1 MQGGD
6 FSIMT
11 GTASKP
17 AHTISVRD
25 LVEFVLR
32 QGDLGGEREFVG
44 SDRALAGIRG
54 HQKIQRSRPTGYLTE
69 LPVEHKVEADE
80 FTLQIRGRI
89 DGLLITSDRVL
100 LEEIKTIS
108 GTWDHEADPLHW
120 AQAKFYG
127 FIYAQEHTL
136 KELIIQLVYLELPSG
151 KVTEFRQAFSF
162 AELSDFFA
170 TTTAVYVA
178 WLRER
183 HHWCLARDASI
194 ATLSFPFPEYRHGQ
208 RELAVAAYRV
218 LANGGRLFLAAP
230 TGIGKTISTLFPAVK
245 ALGEG
250 KLERIFYLTART
262 VGRAIAEKALVD
274 LRRAGLKIR
283 AVTLTAKEKVCV
295 REGHPCDPLTCP
307 FARGY
312 YDRVKTAIREALER
326 EEITRS
332 VLEAVG
338 QQHQVCPFELS
349 LDVSVWADAVICDYN
364 YVFDPQVYLRRH
376 FADEGGAYGFL
387 VDEAHNLVDR
397 ARDMFSADL
406 DSCEILEVKRATKKD
421 APRCSKA
428 LAQLHTVMR
437 KLGNAKKSLDEP
449 FEASDSSFELNLFPV
464 QTATIREQTRG
475 VSASPEFPESL
486 IEPLETALNELES
499 WLVKNQ
505 PAEFREALLTLYFL
519 LHSFRR
525 TAEVYDARFVTIIEN
540 APEIKVRLFCLDP
553 SLLLRK
559 ALARGKAAIFFS
571 ATLTPMDYYRT
582 LLGGALEDPVLQL
595 SSPFPSE
602 NLAVLVQDRIHTHFK
617 GRTESLGDVVVA
629 IGTLV
634 SGRPGNYLVY
644 FPSYQ
649 YLNAVLQEFQVC
661 HPTVAV
667 LVQRP
672 RMTEPE
678 RDAFLAAFSVEHG
691 ETLVGFAV
699 LGGIFAEGIDL
710 VGERLIGAVI
720 VGVGLPQLCIE
731 RDLIRD
737 YFQTQNA
744 TGFEYAYT
752 FPGMNRVLQ
761 AIGRVIRSETD
772 HGVVL
777 LIDAR
782 FNEMR
787 YRRLFP
793 AWWKYLRVRHADG
806 LREAVGRFWKQFST

>member
-1 MQGGD
+1 M
-6 FSIMT
+6 SRPE
-11 GTASKP
+11 AKP
-17 AHTISVRD
+17 VHTVSVRD

-32 QGDLGGEREFVG
+32 QGDLGGAREFVG

-69 LPVEHKVEADE
+69 LPVEYRVETEE
-80 FTLQIRGRI
+80 FTLHIRGRI
-89 DGLLITSDRVL
+89 DGLLITSQQVL
-100 LEEIKTIS
+100 LEEIKTVV

-120 AQAKFYG
+120 AQAKFYA
-127 FIYAQEHTL
+127 FIHAQEHAL
-136 KELIIQLVYLELPSG
+136 KELNIQLVYLELPAG
-151 KVTEFRQAFSF
+151 KVTEFRQTFSF

-170 TTTAVYVA
+170 ATTAVYVD

-194 ATLSFPFPEYRHGQ
+194 AALAFPFPNYRPGQ

-218 LANGGRLFLAAP
+218 LADGGRLFLAAP
-230 TGIGKTISTLFPAVK
+230 TGIGKTISVLFPAVK
-245 ALGEG
+245 ALGER

-274 LRRAGLKIR
+274 LRRAGLKLR

-295 REGHPCDPLTCP
+295 RGGHPCDPLTCP
-307 FARGY
+307 LALGY
-312 YDRVKTAIREALER
+312 YDRIKPAIREALEQG
-326 EEITRS
+326 EITRS

-338 QQHQVCPFELS
+338 QKHQVCPFELS
-349 LDVSVWADAVICDYN
+349 LDVSVWADAIICDYN

-376 FADEGGAYGFL
+376 FAEDGGAYGFL
-387 VDEAHNLVDR
+387 IDEAHNLVDR
-397 ARDMFSADL
+397 AREMFSADL
-406 DSCEILEVKRATKKD
+406 DGSEILVVKRAITTA

-428 LAQLHTVMR
+428 LTQLHTAMS
-437 KLGNAKKSLDEP
+437 KLGNASELKEES
-449 FEASDSSFELNLFPV
+449 FEVSDLTSELNLFPAK
-464 QTATIREQTRG
+464 TAEVRNDENG
-475 VSASPEFPESL
+475 VSTSPAFPDSL
-486 IEPLETALNELES
+486 IEPLETALEEAEN
-499 WLVKNQ
+499 WLARNQ
-505 PAEFREALLTLYFL
+505 PAEFRDALLALYFR

-525 TAEVYDARFVTIIEN
+525 TAEVYDERFVTIIEN
-540 APEIKVRLFCLDP
+540 DPAVKVRLFCVDP

-582 LLGGALEDPVLQL
+582 LLGGDPEDPVLQL
-595 SSPFPSE
+595 PSPFPPE
-602 NLAVLVQDRIHTHFK
+602 NLAVLIQDRIQTHFK
-617 GRTESLGDVVVA
+617 GRAESLGDVVEA

-634 SGRPGNYLVY
+634 QGRRGNYLVY

-649 YLNAVLQEFQVC
+649 YLNATLQAFQIRNPSVS
-661 HPTVAV
+661 V

-672 RMTEPE
+672 GMTEPE
-678 RDAFLAAFSVEHG
+678 RDAFLTAFSVEQG

-699 LGGIFAEGIDL
+699 LGGIFGEGIDL

-720 VGVGLPQLCIE
+720 VGVGLPQLCVE
-731 RDLIRD
+731 RNLIRD
-737 YFQTQNA
+737 YFQQRNV
-744 TGFEYAYT
+744 TGFDYAYT

-772 HGVVL
+772 RGVVL

-782 FNEMR
+782 FNEVR

-793 AWWKYLRVRHADG
+793 AWWKFVKVRNSDA
-806 LREAVGRFWKQFST
+806 LREGVATFWKRWS

>member
-1 MQGGD
+1 
-6 FSIMT
+6 MT
-11 GTASKP
+11 VPASKP
-17 AHTISVRD
+17 VHTISVRD

-32 QGDLGGEREFVG
+32 QGDLGGERGFVG

-69 LPVEHKVEADE
+69 LPVEYKVETDE

-89 DGLLITSDRVL
+89 DGLLITSGQVL
-100 LEEIKTIS
+100 LEEIKTIQ

-127 FIYAQEHTL
+127 FIHAQEHTL
-136 KELIIQLVYLELPSG
+136 KEIKIQLVYLELAAG
-151 KVTEFRQAFSF
+151 KVTEFCQTFSF
-162 AELSDFFA
+162 ADLSDFFA
-170 TTTAVYVA
+170 TTTAMYVD

-183 HHWCLARDASI
+183 HHWCLARDASTD
-194 ATLSFPFPEYRHGQ
+194 ALAFPFTNYRPGQ
-208 RELAVAAYRV
+208 RELAVSAYRV

-230 TGIGKTISTLFPAVK
+230 TGIGKTISVLFPAVK

-274 LRRAGLKIR
+274 LRRAGLKLR
-283 AVTLTAKEKVCV
+283 AVTITAKEKICV
-295 REGHPCDPLTCP
+295 RDGKPCDLLTCP
-307 FARGY
+307 LALGY
-312 YDRVKTAIREALER
+312 YDRVKPAIREALER
-326 EEITRS
+326 EKITRV
-332 VLEAVG
+332 VLEEVG
-338 QQHQVCPFELS
+338 QKHQVCPFELS
-349 LDVSVWADAVICDYN
+349 LDVSLWVDAIICDYN

-376 FADEGGAYGFL
+376 FAEDGGAYGFL

-397 ARDMFSADL
+397 AREMFSADL
-406 DSCEILEVKRATKKD
+406 DGREILDVKRAVKQ
-421 APRCSKA
+421 ASPRCSKA
-428 LAQLHTVMR
+428 LTQLHTAMR
-437 KLGNAKKSLDEP
+437 KLGNATKPHENS
-449 FEASDSSFELNLFPV
+449 FEASDPSSELNLFPV
-464 QTATIREQTRG
+464 KTAPIRSEENG
-475 VSASPEFPESL
+475 VSTNPEFPDSL
-486 IEPLETALNELES
+486 IEPLETALDEVEN

-505 PAEFREALLTLYFL
+505 PAEFREALLALYFR

-525 TAEVYDARFVTIIEN
+525 TAELYDERFVTIIESGP
-540 APEIKVRLFCLDP
+540 AIKVRLFCLDP

-582 LLGGALEDPVLQL
+582 LLGGAPEDPVLQL
-595 SSPFPSE
+595 SSPFPSQ
-602 NLAVLVQDRIHTHFK
+602 NLAVLIQDRIQTHFK
-617 GRTESLGDVVVA
+617 GRAESRGDVVEA

-634 SGRPGNYLVY
+634 QGRRGNYLVY

-649 YLNAVLQEFQVC
+649 YLNDTLQEFQIRF
-661 HPTVAV
+661 PPFSV

-672 RMTEPE
+672 GMTEPE
-678 RDAFLAAFSVEHG
+678 REAFLAAFSVEHG

-699 LGGIFAEGIDL
+699 LGGIFGEGIDL

-720 VGVGLPQLCIE
+720 VGVGLPQLCVE
-731 RDLIRD
+731 RNLIRD
-737 YFQTQNA
+737 YFQQQNA
-744 TGFEYAYT
+744 AGFDYAYT

-761 AIGRVIRSETD
+761 AVGRVIRSETD

-782 FNEMR
+782 FDELR

-793 AWWKYLRVRHADG
+793 AWWKFVKVRNSDA
-806 LREAVGRFWKQFST
+806 LRETVANFWKRWS

>member
-1 MQGGD
+1 MSEGV
-6 FSIMT
+6 
-11 GTASKP
+11 AKP
-17 AHTISVRD
+17 IHTVSVRD

-32 QGDLGGEREFVG
+32 RGDLGGEREFVG

-69 LPVEHKVEADE
+69 LPVEHRVEVEE
-80 FTLQIRGRI
+80 FTLLIRGRI
-89 DGLLITSDRVL
+89 DGLLLTSERVL
-100 LEEIKTIS
+100 LEEIKTVS
-108 GTWDHEADPLHW
+108 ASWKHEADPLHW

-127 FIYAQEHTL
+127 YMHTRENAL
-136 KELIIQLVYLELPSG
+136 KELVIQLVYLELPGG
-151 KVTEFRQAFSF
+151 KVTEFRETVSF
-162 AELSDFFA
+162 GELSEFFE
-170 TTTAVYVA
+170 TTTAEYVT
-178 WLRER
+178 WLQER

-194 ATLSFPFPEYRHGQ
+194 AALAFPFPQYRPGQ

-245 ALGEG
+245 ALKEG

-274 LRRAGLKIR
+274 LRRAGLKLR

-307 FARGY
+307 LARGY
-312 YDRVKTAIREALER
+312 YDRVKPAIREALEH

-332 VLEAVG
+332 VLEAVA
-338 QQHQVCPFELS
+338 QKHQVCPFELS
-349 LDVSVWADAVICDYN
+349 LDVSVWVDAIICDYN
-364 YVFDPQVYLRRH
+364 YVFDPQVYLHRH
-376 FADEGGAYGFL
+376 FAEDGGAYAFL

-406 DSCEILEVKRATKKD
+406 EGRELLDVKRAIKKA
-421 APRCSKA
+421 APRCAKA
-428 LAQLHTVMR
+428 LGQLQTAMR
-437 KLGNAKKSLDEP
+437 KLVSTAEP
-449 FEASDSSFELNLFPV
+449 DAETIEASDPSAELNLFPAS
-464 QTATIREQTRG
+464 TATIRKQDDG
-475 VSASPEFPESL
+475 VSTSREFPESI
-486 IEPLETALNELES
+486 IEPLETALDEAEK

-505 PAEFREALLTLYFL
+505 PAEFREALLALYFR

-525 TAEVYDARFVTIIEN
+525 TAGVYDERFMTIIESEP
-540 APEIKVRLFCLDP
+540 AIKVRLFCLDP
-553 SLLLRK
+553 SLLLRN

-582 LLGGALEDPVLQL
+582 LLGGDPEDTTLQL
-595 SSPFPSE
+595 ASPFPPE
-602 NLAVLVQDRIHTHFK
+602 NLAVLIQDRIQTHFK
-617 GRTESLGDVVVA
+617 GRAESIGEVVAA

-634 SGRPGNYLVY
+634 QGRRGNYLVY

-649 YLNAVLQEFQVC
+649 YLNDVLREFQVSY
-661 HPTVAV
+661 PTVPV

-672 RMTEPE
+672 GMTEPE
-678 RDAFLAAFSVEHG
+678 RDDFLAAFSVEHG

-699 LGGIFAEGIDL
+699 LGGIFGEGIDL

-720 VGVGLPQLCIE
+720 VGVGLPQLCVE
-731 RDLIRD
+731 RDLIRN
-737 YFQTQNA
+737 YFQQQNA
-744 TGFEYAYT
+744 AGFEYAYT

-761 AIGRVIRSETD
+761 AIGRVIRSETE

-782 FNEMR
+782 FNEVR

-806 LREAVGRFWKQFST
+806 LREALGSFWRQFSA

>member
-1 MQGGD
+1 
-6 FSIMT
+6 MT
-11 GTASKP
+11 VPASKP
-17 AHTISVRD
+17 VHTISVRD

-69 LPVEHKVEADE
+69 LPVEHRVETDE

-89 DGLLITSDRVL
+89 DGLLITSGQVL
-100 LEEIKTIS
+100 LEEIKTIQ

-127 FIYAQEHTL
+127 FIHALEHAL
-136 KELIIQLVYLELPSG
+136 KEIKIQLVYLELVAG
-151 KVTEFRQAFSF
+151 KVTEFRQTCSF

-170 TTTAVYVA
+170 TTTAMYVD
-178 WLRER
+178 WLREH
-183 HHWCLARDASI
+183 HHWCLARDAST
-194 ATLSFPFPEYRHGQ
+194 AALAFPFANYRPGQ

-230 TGIGKTISTLFPAVK
+230 TGIGKTISVLFPAVK

-274 LRRAGLKIR
+274 LRRAGLKLR

-295 REGHPCDPLTCP
+295 RDGKPCDPLTCP
-307 FARGY
+307 LALGY
-312 YDRVKTAIREALER
+312 YDRVKSAIREALER

-332 VLEAVG
+332 VLEVVA
-338 QQHQVCPFELS
+338 QKYQVCPFELS
-349 LDVSVWADAVICDYN
+349 LDVSLWVDAIICDYN

-376 FADEGGAYGFL
+376 FAEDGGAYGFL

-397 ARDMFSADL
+397 AREMFSADL
-406 DSCEILEVKRATKKD
+406 DSREILDVKRAIKQ
-421 APRCSKA
+421 AALRCSKA
-428 LAQLHTVMR
+428 LTQLHTAMR
-437 KLGNAKKSLDEP
+437 KLGSATKPHEDS
-449 FEASDSSFELNLFPV
+449 FEASDPASELNLFPAR
-464 QTATIREQTRG
+464 TALSRSEENG
-475 VSASPEFPESL
+475 VNASPEFPDSL
-486 IEPLETALNELES
+486 IEPLETALDEAEN

-505 PAEFREALLTLYFL
+505 PAEFRETLLALYFR

-525 TAEVYDARFVTIIEN
+525 TAELYDERFVTIIESDP
-540 APEIKVRLFCLDP
+540 AMKVRLFCLDP

-582 LLGGALEDPVLQL
+582 LLGGAPEDPVLQL
-595 SSPFPSE
+595 SSPFPSQ
-602 NLAVLVQDRIHTHFK
+602 NLAVLIQDRIQTHFK
-617 GRTESLGDVVVA
+617 GRAESLGDVVEA

-634 SGRPGNYLVY
+634 QGRRGNYLVY

-649 YLNAVLQEFQVC
+649 YLNDTLQEFQIRFPPVS
-661 HPTVAV
+661 V
-667 LVQRP
+667 LVQHP
-672 RMTEPE
+672 GMTEPE

-699 LGGIFAEGIDL
+699 LGGIFGEGIDL

-720 VGVGLPQLCIE
+720 VGVGLPQLCFE
-731 RDLIRD
+731 RNLIRD
-737 YFQTQNA
+737 YFQQQNA
-744 TGFEYAYT
+744 AGFDYAYT

-761 AIGRVIRSETD
+761 AVGRVIRSETD

-782 FNEMR
+782 FDELR

-793 AWWKYLRVRHADG
+793 AWWKFVKVRNSDA
-806 LREAVGRFWKQFST
+806 LRETVAGFWKRWS

>member
-1 MQGGD
+1 
-6 FSIMT
+6 MT
-11 GTASKP
+11 VPASKP
-17 AHTISVRD
+17 VHTISVRD

-32 QGDLGGEREFVG
+32 QGDLGGERGFVG

-69 LPVEHKVEADE
+69 LPVEYKVETEE

-89 DGLLITSDRVL
+89 DGLLITSGQVL
-100 LEEIKTIS
+100 LEEIKTIQ

-127 FIYAQEHTL
+127 FIHAQEHTL
-136 KELIIQLVYLELPSG
+136 KEIKIQLVYLELPAG
-151 KVTEFRQAFSF
+151 KVTEFCQTFSF
-162 AELSDFFA
+162 ADLSDFFA
-170 TTTAVYVA
+170 TTTAMYVD

-183 HHWCLARDASI
+183 HHWCLARDASTD
-194 ATLSFPFPEYRHGQ
+194 ALAFPFTNYRPGQ
-208 RELAVAAYRV
+208 RELAVSAYRV

-230 TGIGKTISTLFPAVK
+230 TGIGKTISVLFPAVK

-274 LRRAGLKIR
+274 LRRAGLKLR
-283 AVTLTAKEKVCV
+283 AVTITAKEKICV
-295 REGHPCDPLTCP
+295 RDGKPCDLLTCP
-307 FARGY
+307 LALGY
-312 YDRVKTAIREALER
+312 YDRVKPAIREALER
-326 EEITRS
+326 EKITRV
-332 VLEAVG
+332 VLEEVG
-338 QQHQVCPFELS
+338 QKHQVCPFELS
-349 LDVSVWADAVICDYN
+349 LDVSLWVDAIICDYN

-376 FADEGGAYGFL
+376 FAEDGGAYGFL

-397 ARDMFSADL
+397 AREMFSADL
-406 DSCEILEVKRATKKD
+406 DGREILDVKRAVKQ
-421 APRCSKA
+421 ASPRCSKA
-428 LAQLHTVMR
+428 LTQLHTAMR
-437 KLGNAKKSLDEP
+437 KLGNATKPHENS
-449 FEASDSSFELNLFPV
+449 FEASDPSSELNLFPV
-464 QTATIREQTRG
+464 KTAPIRSEENG
-475 VSASPEFPESL
+475 VSTNPEFPDSL
-486 IEPLETALNELES
+486 IEPLETALDEVEN

-505 PAEFREALLTLYFL
+505 PAEFREALLALYFR

-525 TAEVYDARFVTIIEN
+525 TAELYDERFVTIIESGP
-540 APEIKVRLFCLDP
+540 AIKVRLFCLDP

-582 LLGGALEDPVLQL
+582 LLGGAPEDPVLQL
-595 SSPFPSE
+595 SSPFPSQ
-602 NLAVLVQDRIHTHFK
+602 NLAVLIQDRIQTHFK
-617 GRTESLGDVVVA
+617 GRADSLGDVVEA

-634 SGRPGNYLVY
+634 RGRRGNYLVY

-649 YLNAVLQEFQVC
+649 YLNDTLQEFQIRF
-661 HPTVAV
+661 PPISV

-672 RMTEPE
+672 GMTEPE

-699 LGGIFAEGIDL
+699 LGGIFGEGIDL

-720 VGVGLPQLCIE
+720 VGVGLPQLCVE
-731 RDLIRD
+731 RNLIRD
-737 YFQTQNA
+737 YFQQQNA
-744 TGFEYAYT
+744 AGFDYAYT

-761 AIGRVIRSETD
+761 AVGRVIRSETD

-782 FNEMR
+782 FDELR

-793 AWWKYLRVRHADG
+793 AWWKFVKVRNSDA
-806 LREAVGRFWKQFST
+806 LRETVAGFWKRWS

>member
-1 MQGGD
+1 
-6 FSIMT
+6 MT
-11 GTASKP
+11 VAASKP
-17 AHTISVRD
+17 VHTISVRD

-69 LPVEHKVEADE
+69 LPVEYRVETED

-89 DGLLITSDRVL
+89 DGLLIASEQVL
-100 LEEIKTIS
+100 LEEIKTVQ
-108 GTWDHEADPLHW
+108 GTWDHKADPLHW
-120 AQAKFYG
+120 AQAKFYA
-127 FIYAQEHTL
+127 FMHAQENGL
-136 KELIIQLVYLELPSG
+136 KELVLQLVYLELPAG
-151 KVTEFRQAFSF
+151 KVTEFRQKLSF
-162 AELSDFFA
+162 TELSDFFA
-170 TTTAVYVA
+170 TTTSVYVD

-183 HHWCLARDASI
+183 HHWCLARDAAI
-194 ATLSFPFPEYRHGQ
+194 ATLAFPFPVYRPGQ

-218 LANGGRLFLAAP
+218 LANCGRLFLAAP
-230 TGIGKTISTLFPAVK
+230 TGIGKTISVLFPAVK

-274 LRRAGLKIR
+274 LRRAGLKLR

-295 REGHPCDPLTCP
+295 RGGHPCDPLTCP
-307 FARGY
+307 LALGY
-312 YDRVKTAIREALER
+312 YDRVKPAIREALAQ
-326 EEITRS
+326 EEITRA
-332 VLEAVG
+332 VLESVG
-338 QQHQVCPFELS
+338 QKHQVCPFEFS
-349 LDVSVWADAVICDYN
+349 LDVSVWADAIICDYN

-376 FADEGGAYGFL
+376 FAEDGGAYGFL

-397 ARDMFSADL
+397 AREMFSADL
-406 DSCEILEVKRATKKD
+406 DGQEIQDVKRAIKQA

-428 LAQLHTVMR
+428 LTQLHTAMR
-437 KLGNAKKSLDEP
+437 KLGDATEP
-449 FEASDSSFELNLFPV
+449 HAESFEASDTAVELNLFPAK
-464 QTATIREQTRG
+464 TATIRNEDNG
-475 VSASPEFPESL
+475 VSTSPEFPNSL
-486 IEPLETALNELES
+486 IEPLETALDETEN

-505 PAEFREALLTLYFL
+505 PAEFREALLGLYFRMHL
-519 LHSFRR
+519 FRR
-525 TAEVYDARFVTIIEN
+525 TAEHYDERFVTIIESDP
-540 APEIKVRLFCLDP
+540 AMKVRQFCLDP

-559 ALARGKAAIFFS
+559 ALARGTAAIFFS

-582 LLGGALEDPVLQL
+582 LLGGEPGDPGLQL
-595 SSPFPSE
+595 ASPFPSE
-602 NLAVLVQDRIHTHFK
+602 NLAVLIQDRIQTHFK
-617 GRTESLGDVVVA
+617 GRAESLGDVVEA

-634 SGRPGNYLVY
+634 QGRSGNYLVY

-649 YLNAVLQEFQVC
+649 YLNDTLQAFQLR
-661 HPTVAV
+661 HPSVPV

-672 RMTEPE
+672 GMTEPE

-699 LGGIFAEGIDL
+699 LGGIFGEGIDL

-720 VGVGLPQLCIE
+720 VGVGLPQLCVE
-731 RDLIRD
+731 RNLIRD
-737 YFQTQNA
+737 YFQQQNA
-744 TGFEYAYT
+744 AGFEYAYT

-782 FNEMR
+782 FNETR

-793 AWWKYLRVRHADG
+793 AWWKYLRVRHTDG
-806 LREAVGRFWKQFST
+806 LREAIGSFWERCS

>member
-1 MQGGD
+1 
-6 FSIMT
+6 MT
-11 GTASKP
+11 VPMSKP
-17 AHTISVRD
+17 VHTISVRD

-32 QGDLGGEREFVG
+32 QGDLGGDRDFVG

-69 LPVEHKVEADE
+69 LPVEYKVETDE

-89 DGLLITSDRVL
+89 DGLLITSGQVL
-100 LEEIKTIS
+100 LEEIKTIQ

-127 FIYAQEHTL
+127 FIHAQEHTL
-136 KELIIQLVYLELPSG
+136 KEIKIQLVYLELPAG
-151 KVTEFRQAFSF
+151 KVTEFRQTFSF

-170 TTTAVYVA
+170 TTTAMYVD

-183 HHWCLARDASI
+183 HHWCLARDASTD
-194 ATLSFPFPEYRHGQ
+194 ALAFPFANYRPGQ
-208 RELAVAAYRV
+208 RELAVSAYRV
-218 LANGGRLFLAAP
+218 IANGGRLFLAAP
-230 TGIGKTISTLFPAVK
+230 TGIGKTMSVLFPAVK

-262 VGRAIAEKALVD
+262 VGRAIAEKGLVD
-274 LRRAGLKIR
+274 LRQTGLKLR

-295 REGHPCDPLTCP
+295 RAGHPCDPLTCP
-307 FARGY
+307 LALGY
-312 YDRVKTAIREALER
+312 YDRVKPAMREVLER
-326 EEITRS
+326 EEITRA
-332 VLEAVG
+332 VLEEVG
-338 QQHQVCPFELS
+338 QKHQVCPFELS
-349 LDVSVWADAVICDYN
+349 LDVSVWADAIICDYN

-376 FADEGGAYGFL
+376 FAEDGGAYGFL

-397 ARDMFSADL
+397 AREMFSADL
-406 DSCEILEVKRATKKD
+406 DGREIVDIKRAVKQ
-421 APRCSKA
+421 ASPRCSKA
-428 LAQLHTVMR
+428 LTQLHTAMR
-437 KLGNAKKSLDEP
+437 KLGNATKPHENS
-449 FEASDSSFELNLFPV
+449 FAASDPSSELNLFLV
-464 QTATIREQTRG
+464 KTAPIRSEENG
-475 VSASPEFPESL
+475 VSTNPEFPDSL
-486 IEPLETALNELES
+486 IEPMETALDEVEN

-505 PAEFREALLTLYFL
+505 PAEFREALLALYFR

-525 TAEVYDARFVTIIEN
+525 TAELYDERFVTIIESGP
-540 APEIKVRLFCLDP
+540 AIKVRLFCLDP

-582 LLGGALEDPVLQL
+582 LLGGAPEDPVLQL
-595 SSPFPSE
+595 SSPFPSQ
-602 NLAVLVQDRIHTHFK
+602 NLAVLIQDRIQTHFK
-617 GRTESLGDVVVA
+617 GRAESLGDVVEA

-634 SGRPGNYLVY
+634 QGRRGNYLVY

-649 YLNAVLQEFQVC
+649 YLNDTLQEFQIRF
-661 HPTVAV
+661 PPISV

-672 RMTEPE
+672 GMNESE

-691 ETLVGFAV
+691 ETLVGFAM
-699 LGGIFAEGIDL
+699 LGGIFGEGIDL

-720 VGVGLPQLCIE
+720 VGVGLPQLCVE
-731 RDLIRD
+731 RNLIRD
-737 YFQTQNA
+737 YFQQQNA
-744 TGFEYAYT
+744 AGFDYAYT
-752 FPGMNRVLQ
+752 FTGMNRVLQ
-761 AIGRVIRSETD
+761 SVGRVIRSETD

-782 FNEMR
+782 FDELR

-793 AWWKYLRVRHADG
+793 AWWKFVKVRNSDA
-806 LREAVGRFWKQFST
+806 LRETVANFWKRWS

>member
-1 MQGGD
+1 
-6 FSIMT
+6 MT
-11 GTASKP
+11 VPASKP
-17 AHTISVRD
+17 VHTISVRD

-32 QGDLGGEREFVG
+32 QGDLGGERGFVG

-69 LPVEHKVEADE
+69 LPVEYKVETEE

-89 DGLLITSDRVL
+89 DGLLITSGQVL
-100 LEEIKTIS
+100 LEEIKTIQ

-127 FIYAQEHTL
+127 FIHAQEHTL
-136 KELIIQLVYLELPSG
+136 KEIKIQLVYLELAAG
-151 KVTEFRQAFSF
+151 KVTEFCQTFSF
-162 AELSDFFA
+162 ADLSDFFA
-170 TTTAVYVA
+170 TTTAMYVD

-183 HHWCLARDASI
+183 HHWCLARDASTD
-194 ATLSFPFPEYRHGQ
+194 ALAFPFTNYRPGQ
-208 RELAVAAYRV
+208 RELAVSAYRV

-230 TGIGKTISTLFPAVK
+230 TGIGKTISVLFPAVK

-274 LRRAGLKIR
+274 LRRAGLKLR
-283 AVTLTAKEKVCV
+283 AVTITAKEKICV
-295 REGHPCDPLTCP
+295 RDGKPCDLLTCP
-307 FARGY
+307 LALGY
-312 YDRVKTAIREALER
+312 YDRVKPAIREALER
-326 EEITRS
+326 EKITRV
-332 VLEAVG
+332 VLEEVG
-338 QQHQVCPFELS
+338 QKHQVCPFELS
-349 LDVSVWADAVICDYN
+349 LDVSLWVDAIICDYN

-376 FADEGGAYGFL
+376 FAEDGGAYGFL

-397 ARDMFSADL
+397 AREMFSADL
-406 DSCEILEVKRATKKD
+406 DGREILDVKRAVKQ
-421 APRCSKA
+421 ASPRCSKA
-428 LAQLHTVMR
+428 LTQLHTAMR
-437 KLGNAKKSLDEP
+437 KLGNATKPHENS
-449 FEASDSSFELNLFPV
+449 FEASDPSSELNLFPV
-464 QTATIREQTRG
+464 KTAPIRSEENG
-475 VSASPEFPESL
+475 VSTNPEFPDSL
-486 IEPLETALNELES
+486 IEPLETALDEVEN

-505 PAEFREALLTLYFL
+505 PAEFREALLALYFR

-525 TAEVYDARFVTIIEN
+525 TAELYDERFVTIIESGP
-540 APEIKVRLFCLDP
+540 AIKVRLFCLDP

-582 LLGGALEDPVLQL
+582 LLGGAPEDPVLQL
-595 SSPFPSE
+595 SSPFPSQ
-602 NLAVLVQDRIHTHFK
+602 NLAVLIQDRIQTHFK
-617 GRTESLGDVVVA
+617 GRAESLGDVVEA

-634 SGRPGNYLVY
+634 RGRRGNYLVY

-649 YLNAVLQEFQVC
+649 YLNDTLQEFQIRF
-661 HPTVAV
+661 PPISV

-672 RMTEPE
+672 GMTEPE
-678 RDAFLAAFSVEHG
+678 RDAFLAAFSVEYG

-699 LGGIFAEGIDL
+699 LGGIFGEGIDL

-720 VGVGLPQLCIE
+720 VGVGLPQMCVE
-731 RDLIRD
+731 RNLIRD
-737 YFQTQNA
+737 YFQQQNA
-744 TGFEYAYT
+744 AGFDYAYT

-761 AIGRVIRSETD
+761 AVGRVIRSETD

-782 FNEMR
+782 FDELR

-793 AWWKYLRVRHADG
+793 AWWKFVKVRNSDA
-806 LREAVGRFWKQFST
+806 LRETVAGFWKRWS

>member
-1 MQGGD
+1 
-6 FSIMT
+6 MT
-11 GTASKP
+11 VPASKP
-17 AHTISVRD
+17 VHTISVRD

-32 QGDLGGEREFVG
+32 QGDLGGERGFVG

-54 HQKIQRSRPTGYLTE
+54 HQKIQRSRPTGYLPE
-69 LPVEHKVEADE
+69 LPVEYKVETDE

-89 DGLLITSDRVL
+89 DGLLITSGQVL
-100 LEEIKTIS
+100 LEEIKTIQ

-127 FIYAQEHTL
+127 FIHAQEHTL
-136 KELIIQLVYLELPSG
+136 KEIKIQLVYLELPAG
-151 KVTEFRQAFSF
+151 KVTEFRQTFSF

-170 TTTAVYVA
+170 TTTAMYVD

-183 HHWCLARDASI
+183 HHWCLARDAST
-194 ATLSFPFPEYRHGQ
+194 AALAFPFANYRPGQ
-208 RELAVAAYRV
+208 RELAVSAYRV
-218 LANGGRLFLAAP
+218 IANGGRLFLAAP
-230 TGIGKTISTLFPAVK
+230 TGIGKTMSVLFPAVK

-274 LRRAGLKIR
+274 LRQTGLKLR

-295 REGHPCDPLTCP
+295 RAGHACDPLTCP
-307 FARGY
+307 LALGY
-312 YDRVKTAIREALER
+312 YDRVKPAMREVLER
-326 EEITRS
+326 EEIIRA
-332 VLEAVG
+332 VLEEVG
-338 QQHQVCPFELS
+338 QKHQVCPFELS
-349 LDVSVWADAVICDYN
+349 LDVSVWADAIICDYN

-376 FADEGGAYGFL
+376 FAEDGGAYGFL

-397 ARDMFSADL
+397 AREMFSADL
-406 DSCEILEVKRATKKD
+406 DGREILDIKRAVKQA

-428 LAQLHTVMR
+428 LTQLHTAMR
-437 KLGNAKKSLDEP
+437 KLGSATKPHEDS
-449 FEASDSSFELNLFPV
+449 FEASDPASELNLFPV
-464 QTATIREQTRG
+464 KTAPIRSEENG
-475 VSASPEFPESL
+475 VNASPEFPDCL
-486 IEPLETALNELES
+486 IEPLETALDAAEN

-505 PAEFREALLTLYFL
+505 PAEFREALLALYFRL
-519 LHSFRR
+519 NSFRR
-525 TAEVYDARFVTIIEN
+525 TAELYDEHFVTIIESDP
-540 APEIKVRLFCLDP
+540 AIKVRLFCLDP

-559 ALARGKAAIFFS
+559 PLARGKAAIFFS

-595 SSPFPSE
+595 SSPFPSQ
-602 NLAVLVQDRIHTHFK
+602 NLAVLIQDRIQTHFK
-617 GRTESLGDVVVA
+617 GRAESLGAVVEA

-634 SGRPGNYLVY
+634 QGRRGNYLVY

-649 YLNAVLQEFQVC
+649 YLNDTLQEFQIRF
-661 HPTVAV
+661 PPISV

-672 RMTEPE
+672 GMNESE

-699 LGGIFAEGIDL
+699 LGGIFGEGIDL

-720 VGVGLPQLCIE
+720 VGVGLPQLCVE
-731 RDLIRD
+731 RNLIRD
-737 YFQTQNA
+737 YFQQQNA
-744 TGFEYAYT
+744 AGFDYAYT

-782 FNEMR
+782 FDELR
-787 YRRLFP
+787 YRRQFP
-793 AWWKYLRVRHADG
+793 AWWKFVKVRNSDA
-806 LREAVGRFWKQFST
+806 LRETVAGFWKRWS